1 MTDKLFYTLWAAALD
16 CTDRDAYV
24 SDWALSS
31 AWGDAPE
38 ADILA
43 IRIEML
49 GQLWDAAHLTIR
61 DIRAHTG
68 LSQAA
73 FAVRYC
79 IPRRTVENWES
90 GDRQCVDYVRLL
102 LAEAVGLYTRPD
114 RG

>member
-1 MTDKLFYTLWAAALD
+1 MTDKLFNTLWAAALN
-16 CTDRDAYV
+16 CADRDVYV

-31 AWGDAPE
+31 AWGDELKAEIPV
-38 ADILA
+38 A
-43 IRIEML
+43 RIEML
-49 GQLWDAAHLTIR
+49 GQLWDTAHLTIR

-90 GDRQCVDYVRLL
+90 GDRQCADYVRLL
-102 LAEAVGLYTRPD
+102 LAEAAGLYARLD
-114 RG
+114 RR

>member
-1 MTDKLFYTLWAAALD
+1 MTDKLFYTLWAVALD
-16 CTDRDAYV
+16 CADRDAYV

-38 ADILA
+38 ADVPA
-43 IRIEML
+43 DRVEEL
-49 GQLWDAAHLTIR
+49 GYLWDAAHLTIR

-90 GDRQCVDYVRLL
+90 GDRQCADYVRLL
-102 LAEAVGLYTRPD
+102 LAEAAGMYVRP
-114 RG
+114 